1 MRLGPFILRRLAISI
16 FVLFGLSILIFLI
29 ARVVPGDPARM
40 ALGPRAPVDVVERL
54 RQQMYLDK
62 PLLQQYGLWLRDVV
76 AHGNLGDSL
85 LTRRPVK
92 QDIREFFPATLELVG
107 LTAIFII
114 IAGISLGVI
123 SARYANTWVD
133 KVVRLFSY
141 LGIVTPAF
149 AWAVILMLLF
159 CFVWHLFP
167 SYGRL
172 TEGVIPPVT
181 ITGMYT
187 IDSLLNGRLDLFWDA
202 VVHLIL
208 PAIALA
214 LPPMSQAARLTRS
227 SMADNQNK
235 DYIASMIAYG
245 VPNRVVTGKY
255 LLKPSLISPITVMA
269 LDIAA
274 TFGYAFM
281 VEKVFGFPGLAR
293 YGIQVMLNKDVNAI
307 VGVVMVLGVVFITLN
322 IVVDIIVAY
331 LDPRIRLL
339 GRSV

>member
-16 FVLFGLSILIFLI
+16 FVLFGLSVLIFLI

-172 TEGVIPPVT
+172 TEGVMPPVT

>member
-76 AHGNLGDSL
+76 THGNLGDSL

-172 TEGVIPPVT
+172 TEGLIPPVT

-202 VVHLIL
+202 FVHLIL

>member
-16 FVLFGLSILIFLI
+16 LVLFGLSILIFLI
-29 ARVVPGDPARM
+29 ARIIPGDPARM
-40 ALGPRAPVDVVERL
+40 ALGPRAPVDVVEKL
-54 RQQMYLDK
+54 SKQMHLDK
-62 PLLQQYGLWLRDVV
+62 PLLQQYGLWLWGVV
-76 AHGNLGDSL
+76 HGKLGDSL
-85 LTRRPVK
+85 ITRRPVT

-107 LTAIFII
+107 LTSIFVAVI
-114 IAGISLGVI
+114 GISMGVI
-123 SARYANTWVD
+123 SARYANTWFD
-133 KVVRLFSY
+133 GIIRIFSY

-159 CFVWHLFP
+159 GFTLHIFP
-167 SYGRL
+167 TYGRL
-172 TEGVIPPVT
+172 TAGVIPPDI

-187 IDSLLNGRLDLFWDA
+187 IDSLLHGRIDLFWDA
-202 VVHLIL
+202 FLHLIL

-214 LPPMSQAARLTRS
+214 LPPMSQAARITRS

-245 VPNRVVTGKY
+245 IPNRIVNGKY
-255 LLKPSLISPITVMA
+255 LLKPSLIPSITVMA

-281 VEKVFGFPGLAR
+281 VETIFGFPGLAR
-293 YGIQVMLNKDVNAI
+293 YGIQVMLNKDINAI
-307 VGVVMVLGVVFITLN
+307 VGVVIVLGVVFITLN

-339 GRSV
+339 KRSV

>member
-16 FVLFGLSILIFLI
+16 FVLFGLSILIFII
-29 ARVVPGDPARM
+29 ARIVPGDPARM
-40 ALGPRAPVDVVERL
+40 TLGPRAPVYVVERL
-54 RQQMYLDK
+54 RQQMHLDK
-62 PLLQQYGLWLRDVV
+62 PLYQQYGLWLWEV

-92 QDIREFFPATLELVG
+92 QDIKEFFPATLELVG
-107 LTAIFII
+107 ITAIFII
-114 IAGISLGVI
+114 VAGISLGVT
-123 SARYANTWVD
+123 SARYANTWFD
-133 KVVRLFSY
+133 NVVRLFSY

-159 CFVWHLFP
+159 GFVWHIFP
-167 SYGRL
+167 TYGRL
-172 TEGVIPPVT
+172 TEGVIPPST

-187 IDSLLNGRLDLFWDA
+187 VDSLLNGRFDLFWDA
-202 VVHLIL
+202 VMHLIL

-214 LPPMSQAARLTRS
+214 LPPMSQAARITRS

-235 DYIASMIAYG
+235 DCIASMIAYG

-281 VEKVFGFPGLAR
+281 VEKIFGFPGLAR

>member
-1 MRLGPFILRRLAISI
+1 MRIGPFILRRLAISI
-16 FVLFGLSILIFLI
+16 FVLFGLSILIFFI
-29 ARVVPGDPARM
+29 ARIVPGDPARM

-54 RQQMYLDK
+54 RQQMHLDR
-62 PLLQQYGLWLRDVV
+62 PILQQYGLWLWEV

-85 LTRRPVK
+85 FTRRPVK

-107 LTAIFII
+107 LTALFIVVF
-114 IAGISLGVI
+114 GISLGVI
-123 SARYANTWVD
+123 SARYANTWFD
-133 KVVRLFSY
+133 NVVRLFSY

-187 IDSLLNGRLDLFWDA
+187 IDSLLNRRLDLFWDA

-245 VPNRVVTGKY
+245 VPNSVVTGKY

-281 VEKVFGFPGLAR
+281 VEKIFGFPGLAR

-322 IVVDIIVAY
+322 IMVDVIVAY

-339 GRSV
+339 GRSL

>member
-114 IAGISLGVI
+114 IAGISLGVM

-172 TEGVIPPVT
+172 TEGVIPPAT

-202 VVHLIL
+202 VLHLIL

-281 VEKVFGFPGLAR
+281 VEKIFGFPGLAR

-339 GRSV
+339 GRNV

>member
-29 ARVVPGDPARM
+29 ARIVPGDPARM

-54 RQQMYLDK
+54 RQQMHLDR
-62 PLLQQYGLWLRDVV
+62 PLLQQYGLWLWEV

-85 LTRRPVK
+85 VTRRPVR

-107 LTAIFII
+107 LTALFIVV
-114 IAGISLGVI
+114 AGISLGVI
-123 SARYANTWVD
+123 SARYANTWFD
-133 KVVRLFSY
+133 NVVRLFSY

-159 CFVWHLFP
+159 GFVWHIFP
-167 SYGRL
+167 TYGRL
-172 TEGVIPPVT
+172 SAGVIPPST

-187 IDSLLNGRLDLFWDA
+187 VDSLLNGRFDLFWDA

-214 LPPMSQAARLTRS
+214 LPPMSQAARITRS

-235 DYIASMIAYG
+235 DCIASMIAYG

-255 LLKPSLISPITVMA
+255 LLKPSLIAPITVMA

-281 VEKVFGFPGLAR
+281 VEKIFGFPGLAR

>member
-1 MRLGPFILRRLAISI
+1 MKFGNFFVKRLFHSI
-16 FVLFGLSILIFLI
+16 FVIFGLSILIFVI
-29 ARVVPGDPARM
+29 ARIVPGDPARM

-54 RQQMYLDK
+54 RQQMHLDR
-62 PLLQQYGLWLRDVV
+62 PLFQQYGLWLWEV
-76 AHGNLGDSL
+76 AHGNLGNSL
-85 LTRRPVK
+85 VTRRPVK

-107 LTAIFII
+107 LTALFIAV
-114 IAGISLGVI
+114 AGISLGVI
-123 SARYANTWVD
+123 SARYANTWFD
-133 KVVRLFSY
+133 NVVRLFSY

-159 CFVWHLFP
+159 GFVWHIFP
-167 SYGRL
+167 TYGRL
-172 TEGVIPPVT
+172 TEGVIPPAT
-181 ITGMYT
+181 ITGMFT
-187 IDSLLNGRLDLFWDA
+187 IDSLLNGRFDLFWDA
-202 VVHLIL
+202 FMHLIL

-214 LPPMSQAARLTRS
+214 LPPMSQAARITRS

-235 DYIASMIAYG
+235 DCIASMIAYG

-339 GRSV
+339 GRNV

>member
-1 MRLGPFILRRLAISI
+1 MKLGPFILRRLGLSI
-16 FVLFGLSILIFLI
+16 FVLFGLSMLIFLI

-40 ALGPRAPVDVVERL
+40 ALGPRTPVDVVERL
-54 RQQMYLDK
+54 RHEMYLDK
-62 PLLQQYGLWLRDVV
+62 PLPQQYALWLRDIVTR
-76 AHGNLGDSL
+76 GDLGDSL

-114 IAGISLGVI
+114 VGGIFLGVI
-123 SARYANTWVD
+123 SARYNNTWVD
-133 KVVRLFSY
+133 KLVRLFAY

-159 CFVWHLFP
+159 CFVWNIFP

-202 VVHLIL
+202 FVHLIL

-235 DYIASMIAYG
+235 DYITSMIAYG
-245 VPNRVVTGKY
+245 VPSRIVAKKY
-255 LLKPSLISPITVMA
+255 LLKPSLISPITVMG

-281 VEKVFGFPGLAR
+281 VEQVFAFPGLAR

-307 VGVVMVLGVVFITLN
+307 VGVVMALGVVFITLN
-322 IVVDIIVAY
+322 LVIDIIVTY
-331 LDPRIRLL
+331 LDPRIRLS
-339 GRSV
+339 GRSS

>member
-1 MRLGPFILRRLAISI
+1 MRLGPFIMRRLAISI

-76 AHGNLGDSL
+76 AHGNLGGSL

>member
-29 ARVVPGDPARM
+29 ARIVPGDPARM

-54 RQQMYLDK
+54 RQQMHLDR
-62 PLLQQYGLWLRDVV
+62 PLLQQYGLWLWEV

-85 LTRRPVK
+85 VTRRPVK

-107 LTAIFII
+107 LTALFII
-114 IAGISLGVI
+114 VAGISLGVI
-123 SARYANTWVD
+123 SARYSNTWFD
-133 KVVRLFSY
+133 NVVRLFSY

-159 CFVWHLFP
+159 GFVWHIFP
-167 SYGRL
+167 TYGRL
-172 TEGVIPPVT
+172 TEGVIPPST

-187 IDSLLNGRLDLFWDA
+187 VDSLLNGRFDLFWDA
-202 VVHLIL
+202 VMHLIL

-214 LPPMSQAARLTRS
+214 LPPMSQAARITRS

-235 DYIASMIAYG
+235 DCIASMIAYG

-281 VEKVFGFPGLAR
+281 VEKIFGYPGLAR

>member
-1 MRLGPFILRRLAISI
+1 
-16 FVLFGLSILIFLI
+16 
-29 ARVVPGDPARM
+29 M
-40 ALGPRAPVDVVERL
+40 ALGPRTPVDVVEKL
-54 RQQMYLDK
+54 RQKMHLDK
-62 PLLQQYGLWLRDVV
+62 SLPQQYGFWLRDIITR
-76 AHGNLGDSL
+76 GDLGDSL

-107 LTAIFII
+107 LTAIFIVVF
-114 IAGISLGVI
+114 GISLGVI

-159 CFVWHLFP
+159 CFVWYLFP

-202 VVHLIL
+202 FVHLIL

-245 VPNRVVTGKY
+245 VPSRIVSRKY
-255 LLKPSLISPITVMA
+255 LLKPSLISPLTVMG

-281 VEKVFGFPGLAR
+281 VEQVFAFPGLAR

-307 VGVVMVLGVVFITLN
+307 VGVVMVLGVVFIILN
-322 IVVDIIVAY
+322 LTIDILVSY

-339 GRSV
+339 GRSS

>member
-1 MRLGPFILRRLAISI
+1 M
-16 FVLFGLSILIFLI
+16 
-29 ARVVPGDPARM
+29 
-40 ALGPRAPVDVVERL
+40 
-54 RQQMYLDK
+54 
-62 PLLQQYGLWLRDVV
+62 
-76 AHGNLGDSL
+76 
-85 LTRRPVK
+85 
-92 QDIREFFPATLELVG
+92 
-107 LTAIFII
+107 
-114 IAGISLGVI
+114 
-123 SARYANTWVD
+123 
-133 KVVRLFSY
+133 
-141 LGIVTPAF
+141 
-149 AWAVILMLLF
+149 
-159 CFVWHLFP
+159 
-167 SYGRL
+167 
-172 TEGVIPPVT
+172 PPVT

>member
-16 FVLFGLSILIFLI
+16 FVLFGLSVLIFLI

-172 TEGVIPPVT
+172 TEGVMPPVT

-339 GRSV
+339 GRSI

>member
-1 MRLGPFILRRLAISI
+1 MRLGPFILRRLALSI

-29 ARVVPGDPARM
+29 ARVIPGDPARM
-40 ALGPRAPVDVVERL
+40 ALGPRTPVDVVEKL
-54 RQQMYLDK
+54 RQKMHLDK
-62 PLLQQYGLWLRDVV
+62 SLPQQYGFWLRDIITR
-76 AHGNLGDSL
+76 GDLGDSL

-107 LTAIFII
+107 LTAIFIVVF
-114 IAGISLGVI
+114 GISLGVI

-159 CFVWHLFP
+159 CFIWHLFP

-187 IDSLLNGRLDLFWDA
+187 IDSLLNGRFDLFWDA

-245 VPNRVVTGKY
+245 VPNRIVTGKY
-255 LLKPSLISPITVMA
+255 LLKPSLISPITVMG

-281 VEKVFGFPGLAR
+281 VEKVFAFPGLAR

>member
-114 IAGISLGVI
+114 IAGISLGVM

-172 TEGVIPPVT
+172 TEGVIPPAT

-339 GRSV
+339 GRNV

>member
-1 MRLGPFILRRLAISI
+1 MRLGPFVLRRLAISI

-29 ARVVPGDPARM
+29 ARIVPGDPARM

-54 RQQMYLDK
+54 RQQMHLDR
-62 PLLQQYGLWLRDVV
+62 PLLQQYGLWLWEV

-85 LTRRPVK
+85 VTRRPVK

-107 LTAIFII
+107 LTAIFIVV
-114 IAGISLGVI
+114 AGISLGVI
-123 SARYANTWVD
+123 SARYANTWFD
-133 KVVRLFSY
+133 NVVRLFSY

-159 CFVWHLFP
+159 GFVWHIFP
-167 SYGRL
+167 TYGRL
-172 TEGVIPPVT
+172 TEGVIPPAT
-181 ITGMYT
+181 ITGMFT
-187 IDSLLNGRLDLFWDA
+187 IDSLLNGRFDLFWDA
-202 VVHLIL
+202 FMHLIL

-214 LPPMSQAARLTRS
+214 LPPMSQAARITRS

-235 DYIASMIAYG
+235 DCIASMIAYG

-281 VEKVFGFPGLAR
+281 VEKIFGFPGLAR

-339 GRSV
+339 GRNV

>member
-29 ARVVPGDPARM
+29 ARIVPGDPARM

-54 RQQMYLDK
+54 RQQMHLDR
-62 PLLQQYGLWLRDVV
+62 PLLQQYGLWLWEV

-85 LTRRPVK
+85 VTRRPVR

-107 LTAIFII
+107 LTALFII
-114 IAGISLGVI
+114 VAGISLGVI
-123 SARYANTWVD
+123 SARYANTWFD
-133 KVVRLFSY
+133 NVVRLFSY

-159 CFVWHLFP
+159 GFVWHIFP
-167 SYGRL
+167 TYGRL
-172 TEGVIPPVT
+172 SAGVIPPST

-187 IDSLLNGRLDLFWDA
+187 VDSLLNGRFDLFWDA

-214 LPPMSQAARLTRS
+214 LPPMSQAARITRS

-235 DYIASMIAYG
+235 DCIASMIAYG

-255 LLKPSLISPITVMA
+255 LLKPSLIAPITVMA

-281 VEKVFGFPGLAR
+281 VEKIFGFPGLAR

>member
-172 TEGVIPPVT
+172 TEGVMPPVT

>member
-1 MRLGPFILRRLAISI
+1 MRLGPFLLHRLALSI

-29 ARVVPGDPARM
+29 ARVVPGNPARM
-40 ALGPRAPVDVVERL
+40 ALGPRAPVEVVERL

-62 PLLQQYGLWLRDVV
+62 PLLQQYGLWLRDV
-76 AHGNLGDSL
+76 AHGDLGDSL

-92 QDIREFFPATLELVG
+92 QDIQEFFPATLELVG

-114 IAGISLGVI
+114 IAGISLGVL

-187 IDSLLNGRLDLFWDA
+187 VDSLLNGQLGLFWDA
-202 VVHLIL
+202 FVHLIL

-214 LPPMSQAARLTRS
+214 LPPMSQAARITRS

-235 DYIASMIAYG
+235 DCIASMIAYG

-255 LLKPSLISPITVMA
+255 LLKPSLISPITVMGM
-269 LDIAA
+269 DIAA

-281 VEKVFGFPGLAR
+281 VEKIFGFPGLAR

-339 GRSV
+339 GRSS

>member
-29 ARVVPGDPARM
+29 ARIVPGDPARM

-54 RQQMYLDK
+54 RQQMHLDK
-62 PLLQQYGLWLRDVV
+62 PLLQQYGLWLWEV

-85 LTRRPVK
+85 VTRRPVK

-107 LTAIFII
+107 LTALFIVV
-114 IAGISLGVI
+114 AGISLGVI
-123 SARYANTWVD
+123 SARYSNTWFD
-133 KVVRLFSY
+133 NVVRLFSY

-159 CFVWHLFP
+159 GFVWHIFP
-167 SYGRL
+167 TYGRL
-172 TEGVIPPVT
+172 TEGVIPPST

-187 IDSLLNGRLDLFWDA
+187 VDSLLNGRFDLFWDA
-202 VVHLIL
+202 VMHLIL

-214 LPPMSQAARLTRS
+214 LPPMSQAARITRS

-235 DYIASMIAYG
+235 DCIASMIAYG
-245 VPNRVVTGKY
+245 VPNRVVVGKY

-281 VEKVFGFPGLAR
+281 VEKIFGFPGLAR

>member
-40 ALGPRAPVDVVERL
+40 ALGPRAPVDVIERL
-54 RQQMYLDK
+54 RQQMSLDK
-62 PLLQQYGLWLRDVV
+62 PLLQQYGLWLWNVV
-76 AHGNLGDSL
+76 VHGNFGDSL

-114 IAGISLGVI
+114 IAGISLGVL

-227 SMADNQNK
+227 SMANNQNK

-245 VPNRVVTGKY
+245 VPNKVVTGKY

-307 VGVVMVLGVVFITLN
+307 SGVVLVLGVVFITLN

>member
-107 LTAIFII
+107 LTAIIII

-172 TEGVIPPVT
+172 TEGVMPPVT

-202 VVHLIL
+202 VLHLIL

-235 DYIASMIAYG
+235 DYIVSMIAYG
-245 VPNRVVTGKY
+245 VPNRVVSGKY

-281 VEKVFGFPGLAR
+281 VEKIFGFPGLAR

>member
-29 ARVVPGDPARM
+29 ARIVPGDPARM

-54 RQQMYLDK
+54 RQQMHLDR
-62 PLLQQYGLWLRDVV
+62 PLLQQYGLWLWEV

-85 LTRRPVK
+85 VTRRPVR

-107 LTAIFII
+107 LTALFII
-114 IAGISLGVI
+114 VAGISLGVI
-123 SARYANTWVD
+123 SARYANTWFD
-133 KVVRLFSY
+133 NVVRLFSY

-159 CFVWHLFP
+159 GFVWHIFP
-167 SYGRL
+167 TYGRL
-172 TEGVIPPVT
+172 TEGVIPPST

-187 IDSLLNGRLDLFWDA
+187 VDSLLNGRFDLFWDA
-202 VVHLIL
+202 VMHLIL

-214 LPPMSQAARLTRS
+214 LPPMSQAARITRS

-235 DYIASMIAYG
+235 DCIASMIAYG

-281 VEKVFGFPGLAR
+281 VEKIFGFPGLAR

>member
-1 MRLGPFILRRLAISI
+1 MRLGPFILRRLGLSI
-16 FVLFGLSILIFLI
+16 FVLFGLSILIFII
-29 ARVVPGDPARM
+29 ARIIPGDPARM
-40 ALGPRAPVDVVERL
+40 TLGPRAPVDVVERL
-54 RQQMYLDK
+54 RQQMHLDK
-62 PLLQQYGLWLRDVV
+62 PLHQQYGLWLWEV
-76 AHGNLGDSL
+76 AHGDLGDSL

-107 LTAIFII
+107 LTAIFIVV
-114 IAGISLGVI
+114 AGISLGVL
-123 SARYANTWVD
+123 SARYSNTWFD
-133 KVVRLFSY
+133 NIVRLFSY

-159 CFVWHLFP
+159 GFVWHLFP
-167 SYGRL
+167 TYGRL
-172 TEGVIPPVT
+172 TAGVIPPST

-187 IDSLLNGRLDLFWDA
+187 VDSLLNGQLGLFWDA
-202 VVHLIL
+202 FVHLIL

-214 LPPMSQAARLTRS
+214 LPPMSQAARITRS

-235 DYIASMIAYG
+235 DCIASMIAYG

-255 LLKPSLISPITVMA
+255 LLKLSLISPITVMGM
-269 LDIAA
+269 DIAA

-281 VEKVFGFPGLAR
+281 VEKIFGFPGLAR

-339 GRSV
+339 GRSS

>member
-29 ARVVPGDPARM
+29 ARIVPGDPARM

-54 RQQMYLDK
+54 RQQMHLDK
-62 PLLQQYGLWLRDVV
+62 PLLQQYGLWLWEV

-85 LTRRPVK
+85 VTRRPVK

-107 LTAIFII
+107 LTAIFIAV
-114 IAGISLGVI
+114 AGISLGVI
-123 SARYANTWVD
+123 SARYSNTWFD
-133 KVVRLFSY
+133 NIVRLFSY

-159 CFVWHLFP
+159 GFVWHLFP
-167 SYGRL
+167 TYGRL
-172 TEGVIPPVT
+172 TAGVMPPAT

-187 IDSLLNGRLDLFWDA
+187 IDSLLNGRLDLFRDA
-202 VVHLIL
+202 IVHLIL

-214 LPPMSQAARLTRS
+214 LPPMSQAARITRS

-235 DYIASMIAYG
+235 DCIASMIAYG
-245 VPNRVVTGKY
+245 VPNRIVTGKY

-281 VEKVFGFPGLAR
+281 VEKIFGFPGMAR

-339 GRSV
+339 GRSF